1 STVDAV
7 TFPDLRLLVVDDH
20 DRRREVTAE
29 LLASW
34 NVRVEAVPDGLT
46 ALQTMAASVRD
57 SDPFS
62 AIVADSEVP
71 ELSALFTQV
80 ALLPQDYPIALSSGL
95 MRRSRPMPRGR
106 VSAYLRRPIR
116 RSQLVDFLNRC
127 RMAPGVPGSV
137 HGDVQPR
144 ERAGDL
150 KGVRVL
156 VVDDSA
162 VNQRITFLMLD
173 RLGCRVDTA
182 ANGLEAIEAVRAVPY
197 DIVLMDVQMPT
208 MDGLEATR
216 QIRSAERSG
225 EHIPI
230 VAMTAFAMR
239 GDRERCLEAGMDDYL
254 AKPVSPEDLE
264 VKMTKWAPKP
274 DKSSAASA

>member
-1 STVDAV
+1 
-7 TFPDLRLLVVDDH
+7 
-20 DRRREVTAE
+20 
-29 LLASW
+29 
-34 NVRVEAVPDGLT
+34 
-46 ALQTMAASVRD
+46 
-57 SDPFS
+57 
-62 AIVADSEVP
+62 
-71 ELSALFTQV
+71 
-80 ALLPQDYPIALSSGL
+80 
-95 MRRSRPMPRGR
+95 
-106 VSAYLRRPIR
+106 
-116 RSQLVDFLNRC
+116 
-127 RMAPGVPGSV
+127 
-137 HGDVQPR
+137 VQPR

-274 DKSSAASA
+274 GNSSAASA